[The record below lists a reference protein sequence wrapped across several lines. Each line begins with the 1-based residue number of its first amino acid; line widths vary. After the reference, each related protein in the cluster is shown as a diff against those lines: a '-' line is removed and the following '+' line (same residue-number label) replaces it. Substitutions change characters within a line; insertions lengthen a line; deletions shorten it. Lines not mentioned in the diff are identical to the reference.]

1 MNWKDNFYQDVISPK
16 EKLKHL
22 SIDLKGKSVIDLG
35 CNIGEV
41 KPYVM
46 GLGASIYMGYDA
58 NEDFINEAIKRHG
71 NSFKHTDILKQKVF
85 KADVVLALGLFHHLN
100 VAEIIQLI
108 SKIDCETLIVESPI
122 LGERKEYNVRSV
134 ENYQALLR
142 PYKLIDEIESGFKT
156 PPVIRKILL
165 FEK

>member
-1 MNWKDNFYQDVISPK
+1 MNWKDNFYQDVITPK

-46 GLGASIYMGYDA
+46 NLGASIYMGYDA
-58 NEDFINEAIKRHG
+58 NKDFIDEAIKRHG
-71 NSFKHTDILKQKVF
+71 NSFKHTDILKQKLF
-85 KADVVLALGLFHHLN
+85 KADIVFALGLFHHLSDN
-100 VAEIIQLI
+100 EVKQLI
-108 SKIDCETLIVESPI
+108 SKIDCEMLIAESPI

-134 ENYQALLR
+134 NNYKTLLK
-142 PYKLIDEIESGFKT
+142 PYKIINEIESGFKT
-156 PPVIRKILL
+156 PPVLRKILI
-165 FEK
+165 FKR